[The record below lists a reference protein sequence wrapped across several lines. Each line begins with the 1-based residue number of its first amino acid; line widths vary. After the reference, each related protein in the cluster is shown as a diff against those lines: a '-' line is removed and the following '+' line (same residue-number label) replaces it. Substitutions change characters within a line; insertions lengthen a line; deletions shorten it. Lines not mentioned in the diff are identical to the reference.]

1 MPETPLRFDYLA
13 IPVYDAVATHHF
25 YTEVLQ
31 AAVLG

>member
-1 MPETPLRFDYLA
+1 MPDTPLRFAHLA
-13 IPVYDAVATHHF
+13 IPVYAAAATHHF